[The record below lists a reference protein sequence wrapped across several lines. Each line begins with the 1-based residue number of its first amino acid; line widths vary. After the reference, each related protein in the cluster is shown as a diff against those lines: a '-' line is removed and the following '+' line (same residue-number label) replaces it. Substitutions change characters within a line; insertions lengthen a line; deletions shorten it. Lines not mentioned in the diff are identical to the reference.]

1 MTLTTMIAVL
11 DFAAFSGMTALLLIC
26 VFAVAFML
34 RFLVALSADTRR
46 PRVRMFQV
54 ITRPGSRVYEFPA
67 QSVEVITSER
77 VARFGLKSAT
87 NGRRVER
94 GSRFA
99 QPEILQSPK
108 PQELQAR
115 RAGKQL
121 KHWLLLFFCL
131 LFALHAASAQTSTA
145 APSDQQPNTPAQTA
159 APAPLPTPA
168 ITGPLQAAPP
178 NTFEGGPFGTLNVNG
193 IISGMGLWQG
203 NHVPGDNTGQAALS
217 NGQIFLQKTTSWWQ
231 FYVQAGAYNIL
242 SLGTPFLSTEKAI
255 TDLYGPVPVA
265 YAKLVPAKNTSILI
279 GALPTLMG
287 AEYTFDFQNMNI
299 ERGLLWNQEN
309 AVNRGIQVNQ
319 TFGKFTASLSW
330 NDGYYSNRYSWLS
343 GSLTY
348 TNGPHSFVFAGMGNL
363 SQTAFQTL
371 ATPVQNNS
379 TMYAAIYT
387 YTKGNWIVQPY
398 FQYSNVPTNPAIGV
412 VKGASTR
419 GGAVLVNHT
428 FKHGF
433 SLSGRGEY
441 LSTTGSLATQSVN
454 LLYGPGSAGWSIT
467 LTPTYQYKRFF
478 TRGDLSWVRATS
490 ITPGSAFGP
499 NGTNQNQPRGVVE
512 AGFMF

>member
-1 MTLTTMIAVL
+1 
-11 DFAAFSGMTALLLIC
+11 
-26 VFAVAFML
+26 
-34 RFLVALSADTRR
+34 
-46 PRVRMFQV
+46 
-54 ITRPGSRVYEFPA
+54 
-67 QSVEVITSER
+67 
-77 VARFGLKSAT
+77 
-87 NGRRVER
+87 
-94 GSRFA
+94 
-99 QPEILQSPK
+99 
-108 PQELQAR
+108 
-115 RAGKQL
+115 
-121 KHWLLLFFCL
+121 
-131 LFALHAASAQTSTA
+131 
-145 APSDQQPNTPAQTA
+145 
-159 APAPLPTPA
+159 
-168 ITGPLQAAPP
+168 
-178 NTFEGGPFGTLNVNG
+178 
-193 IISGMGLWQG
+193 MGLWQG
-203 NHVPGDNTGQAALS
+203 NHVTGDNPTQAALS

-309 AVNRGIQVNQ
+309 AINRGIQVNQ

-348 TNGPHSFVFAGMGNL
+348 ANGPHSFTFAGMGNL
-363 SQTAFQTL
+363 GQTAFQTL
-371 ATPVQNNS
+371 ATPLQNNS

-387 YTKGNWIVQPY
+387 YTKGSWIVQPY
-398 FQYSNVPTNPAIGV
+398 FQYSSVPTNPKIGV
-412 VKGASTR
+412 VQGASTR

-428 FKHGF
+428 FKRGF
-433 SLSGRGEY
+433 SLAARGEY
-441 LSTTGSLATQSVN
+441 LSATGSLAAQSVN

-478 TRGDLSWVRATS
+478 TRGDLSFVRANS
-490 ITPGSAFGP
+490 FTPGDAFGAS
-499 NGTNQNQPRGVVE
+499 GTNQNQPRGVVE

>member
-1 MTLTTMIAVL
+1 MILVL
-11 DFAAFSGMTALLLIC
+11 DFAAFSGIAALLFVC
-26 VFAVAFML
+26 VFAVGFML
-34 RFLVALSADTRR
+34 RFLAALSAETRR
-46 PRVRMFQV
+46 PRFRVFQFGTHLSLTNTHEFHSRTAV
-54 ITRPGSRVYEFPA
+54 PFGKRAASGDAIRADFEHERNYLPGEPV
-67 QSVEVITSER
+67 
-77 VARFGLKSAT
+77 
-87 NGRRVER
+87 
-94 GSRFA
+94 
-99 QPEILQSPK
+99 EILRFPG
-108 PQELQAR
+108 PQAMQGKRKGRLLR
-115 RAGKQL
+115 RS
-121 KHWLLLFFCL
+121 LLSFL
-131 LFALHAASAQTSTA
+131 LFALISSVSMKAQNPSTS
-145 APSDQQPNTPAQTA
+145 APSTTSA
-159 APAPLPTPA
+159 APAPAPLSTPS

-203 NHVPGDNTGQAALS
+203 NHVSGDNSTQGALS

-242 SLGTPFLSTEKAI
+242 SLGTPFLSTERAV

-309 AVNRGIQVNQ
+309 AINRGIQVNQ

-348 TNGPHSFVFAGMGNL
+348 ANGPHSFVFTGMGNL
-363 SQTAFQTL
+363 GQTAFQTL

-441 LSTTGSLATQSVN
+441 LSTTGSLAAQSVN
-454 LLYGPGSAGWSIT
+454 LLYGPGSAGWSVT

-478 TRGDLSWVRATS
+478 TRGDLSWVGATS